1 MKILIIDDS
10 NTSRYVAVKI
20 IRDLGYKD
28 FADVPSAE
36 DGLVRL
42 KAEKFDL
49 VLLDWNLDGMSGV
62 DFLKVVR
69 EDPSLKNIA
78 VIMVTTVN
86 ERKNVIQAL
95 KLGVQGYLFKPVT
108 KNLIDTKLKEIES
121 RLFSRQSESAPPAAA
136 V

>member
-10 NTSRYVAVKI
+10 NTSRYVAVKV

-28 FADVPSAE
+28 VTAVASAE
-36 DGLVRL
+36 EGLVRL
-42 KAEKFDL
+42 KGDKFDL

-86 ERKNVIQAL
+86 ERKNVVQAL
-95 KLGVQGYLFKPVT
+95 KLGVQGYIFKPVT
-108 KNLIDTKLKEIES
+108 KTMFDAKLKEIEAKF
-121 RLFSRQSESAPPAAA
+121 FSRQPENNPAATA
-136 V
+136 